1 MLIKATRPNPN
12 SIAEDE
18 KFEITYSLDFP
29 SQQKKVRYTKIHTLG
44 VSSLCGLATIA
55 EYIIRRPFRER
66 MAIYKNIL
74 KYAHRKNPANPA
86 NPANPQSKLDAID
99 PIYFLLVEQF
109 QEARN
114 EALKKFIKNDIS
126 SIRTNLSSAGAVSD
140 SVSASVLARNI
151 NDMNVAQMTKIQSSL
166 KELNEM
172 DAKLY
177 QSTFGDA
184 ANKQHFDLINFDEFK
199 KLFQV
204 KSTSEIFEFANERA
218 NILKGAEGVESQ
230 TVSFFTAYFNKDNS
244 CQLWII
250 NLLQNYE
257 QKVNESLTSVLKV
270 EEDDEINQGEDYS
283 FDHLQLFFKLAINQ
297 AIDHVLPFN
306 PFELHDPDDVVQQK
320 YKRRILNIK
329 KQTNAFSIFPPGHED
344 PNADYN
350 ISCFFTGGTGE
361 EGAGHY
367 SYSQR
372 QGEEKFPQPA
382 QEELARIVAPEGS
395 AARVPA
401 SVLAVSGARAPA
413 PGGLGASL
421 MASLRAKAV
430 GNQGSSEGS
439 GRVVLGSL
447 RHASTN
453 QKLVAIKTED
463 IDPTYDFNSQFK
475 YVETTGYKNYCAYGS
490 IANYVKFLSV
500 DKRMDFYKKLFKDTG
515 ENNAANRL
523 KIFDDK
529 GDITDES
536 RDELLILEIFLT
548 LRENATSSSD
558 HRGLAAHD
566 ESLYEKATETY
577 QKKFPTK
584 DFTDLDYNGFIK
596 KYKIVDEQDI
606 NFKSKRQHSYQIW
619 IAEFLRN
626 KLKDPNRNL
635 RLNLQEIEDGTQQK
649 MSLTNLFTDQKRAL
663 FNFYFPEESNAT
675 CNAITNSDTK
685 ITNPE
690 VANKDLFWFH
700 KSIIEAKDGSECE
713 ENKKLFYEVYD
724 YFLTKY
730 KLAGDSQTAKYK
742 HFYKK
747 ENYDTFLQT
756 AVNID
761 TIVSELAKG
770 EERPDLSPAIVKA
783 INDDQAKV
791 QNFLLKISEHFC
803 REFSFEKQFLNL
815 LHSDTF
821 LTHATGIHYTTMVPE
836 YKFNNP
842 FPDNNS
848 NLGVEAQ
855 LQLRDT
861 LRDTQQIEI
870 QKKNVEEA
878 FKSAKIDSPTLGQE
892 IFSTPHNR
900 PSSTLINSYH
910 SISFERLHG
919 RQNNNYSF
927 VEENRDGQLKSTFVK
942 INSIIE
948 SLKTKIDINLDDKEL
963 AMAIFLSKKFGG
975 IGTKIKEI
983 ENHYG
988 NNSNIFDY
996 LQQEGRLSKFI
1007 KFSYQF
1013 QQDCKSQGIYSG
1025 NEKLTENDKK
1035 KYGLRLAF
1043 IPDEIFRFHLNKLPK
1058 ESETK
1063 KFILKEVNTRPTRQV
1078 NSL

>member
-1 MLIKATRPNPN
+1 MRFDSKPPAT
-12 SIAEDE
+12 DW
-18 KFEITYSLDFP
+18 
-29 SQQKKVRYTKIHTLG
+29 VRFDSG
-44 VSSLCGLATIA
+44 AAAAASGGAQAVGQRRVGSS
-55 EYIIRRPFRER
+55 
-66 MAIYKNIL
+66 
-74 KYAHRKNPANPA
+74 
-86 NPANPQSKLDAID
+86 
-99 PIYFLLVEQF
+99 
-109 QEARN
+109 
-114 EALKKFIKNDIS
+114 
-126 SIRTNLSSAGAVSD
+126 
-140 SVSASVLARNI
+140 
-151 NDMNVAQMTKIQSSL
+151 
-166 KELNEM
+166 
-172 DAKLY
+172 
-177 QSTFGDA
+177 GDA
-184 ANKQHFDLINFDEFK
+184 
-199 KLFQV
+199 
-204 KSTSEIFEFANERA
+204 
-218 NILKGAEGVESQ
+218 
-230 TVSFFTAYFNKDNS
+230 
-244 CQLWII
+244 
-250 NLLQNYE
+250 
-257 QKVNESLTSVLKV
+257 
-270 EEDDEINQGEDYS
+270 
-283 FDHLQLFFKLAINQ
+283 
-297 AIDHVLPFN
+297 
-306 PFELHDPDDVVQQK
+306 
-320 YKRRILNIK
+320 
-329 KQTNAFSIFPPGHED
+329 
-344 PNADYN
+344 
-350 ISCFFTGGTGE
+350 
-361 EGAGHY
+361 
-367 SYSQR
+367 
-372 QGEEKFPQPA
+372 
-382 QEELARIVAPEGS
+382 
-395 AARVPA
+395 
-401 SVLAVSGARAPA
+401 
-413 PGGLGASL
+413 
-421 MASLRAKAV
+421 
-430 GNQGSSEGS
+430 
-439 GRVVLGSL
+439 GSL
-447 RHASTN
+447 RRRSVDPESRTRRRDA
-453 QKLVAIKTED
+453 
-463 IDPTYDFNSQFK
+463 IDPTYDYTHQFEQ
-475 YVETTGYKNYCAYGS
+475 VETTGYKLYCGYGS
-490 IANYVKFLSV
+490 IANYVKFLPV
-500 DKRMDFYKKLFKDTG
+500 DERMAFYEKLFKDTD

-558 HRGLAAHD
+558 HRGLPAHD

-577 QKKFPTK
+577 QKKFRTK
-584 DFTDLDYNGFIK
+584 DFTDLDYKVFTDLDYKGFIK
-596 KYKIVDEQDI
+596 KYKIVYEQDR

-619 IAEFLRN
+619 IAQFLKN
-626 KLKDPNRNL
+626 KLHDLNRNL
-635 RLNLQEIEDGTQQK
+635 RRNLQEIEDGTQQN
-649 MSLTNLFTDQKRAL
+649 MPSTNLFTDQKRAL

-675 CNAITNSDTK
+675 YNAITNRDTK

-690 VANKDLFWFH
+690 VANKDLFLFH
-700 KSIIEAKDGSECE
+700 ESIIEAKDGSECE

-730 KLAGDSQTAKYK
+730 KLAGHSPTAKYK

-747 ENYDTFLQT
+747 ENYDTFCATEFT
-756 AVNID
+756 AFSLILNEVQQKKED
-761 TIVSELAKG
+761 RRDLG
-770 EERPDLSPAIVKA
+770 EFIFEK
-783 INDDQAKV
+783 AKV
-791 QNFLLKISEHFC
+791 NGELVLSTFIKVTEHFQ

-821 LTHATGIHYTTMVPE
+821 LTHASGSHYTTMVPK
-836 YKFNNP
+836 YKINNP

-848 NLGVEAQ
+848 NLGVEDQFQ
-855 LQLRDT
+855 LSDN
-861 LRDTQQIEI
+861 QQNEI

-892 IFSTPHNR
+892 ILQTSRNP

-927 VEENRDGQLKSTFVK
+927 VEENCDGQLKSTFVK

-983 ENHYG
+983 KNHYG